1 MSSCIPA
8 VARPLP
14 TLDPGPGSVTPDG
27 RVTIE
32 TLLQLSRRRQRR
44 SPESQRAQTSSSMQ
58 RNINLWQ
65 MTENPHT
72 LKPLWSFLTLSQY
85 YRYNRITYIIHSS
98 SSSPKPGLKT
108 NPFICDL
115 EKYKD
120 DLNSSTEWG
129 ISFGTFIII
138 IRQFSFLKIEFLT
151 KSLLCLNDEPLKIFE
166 EMWFNL
172 T

>member
-1 MSSCIPA
+1 
-8 VARPLP
+8 
-14 TLDPGPGSVTPDG
+14 
-27 RVTIE
+27 
-32 TLLQLSRRRQRR
+32 
-44 SPESQRAQTSSSMQ
+44 
-58 RNINLWQ
+58 

-85 YRYNRITYIIHSS
+85 YRYHRITYIIHSS

-151 KSLLCLNDEPLKIFE
+151 KSLLCLCLVWIMKHSRYLRKCYSIWFKNRRETTVGNPQECFLQYKYLLKMEAVTPPHRRSQQDREQFCGGKQGST
-166 EMWFNL
+166 MSRW
-172 T
+172 